1 MRKAK
6 TTFKWTI
13 WKSDYSVAISVGHA
27 LERDILELKKTYPGW
42 ALVAHTYNPSYS
54 EGRDQK
60 DGGLNSV

>member
-1 MRKAK
+1 MEERLLSGH
-6 TTFKWTI
+6 I
-13 WKSDYSVAISVGHA
+13 CGHA